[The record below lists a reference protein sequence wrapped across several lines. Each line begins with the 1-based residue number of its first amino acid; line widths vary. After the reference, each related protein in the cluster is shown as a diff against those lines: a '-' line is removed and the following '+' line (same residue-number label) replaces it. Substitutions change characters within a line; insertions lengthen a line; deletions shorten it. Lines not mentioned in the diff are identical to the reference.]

1 MWFSTCFWFLCGSS
15 FFSFLYDNFIDP
27 EFQNS
32 TIIEFTKKFNPQG
45 LEAVKKQILET
56 KAIGIGKKLLGIL
69 TSTLWFVVLG
79 LFISFFLN

>member
-1 MWFSTCFWFLCGSS
+1 MIQQYHL
-15 FFSFLYDNFIDP
+15 LLLENVNP

-79 LFISFFLN
+79 LFISLISGSILKTKENS